1 MAGATR
7 PVMRVLVGV
16 REPQQFLVTDA
27 EGLAKPFTLAAILIG
42 PWTREQADR
51 IAAALNGDD

>member
-1 MAGATR
+1 
-7 PVMRVLVGV
+7 MRVLVGV